1 LPHTDGFR
9 VSGTSLDYRGWVASG
24 PLLLGDDALESRVFS
39 HFGLMIAR
47 EILFHGHCLLQESW
61 LQ

>member
-1 LPHTDGFR
+1 
-9 VSGTSLDYRGWVASG
+9 VASG
-24 PLLLGDDALESRVFS
+24 PLLLGDDALESRIFS
-39 HFGLMIAR
+39 HFGLVIAR